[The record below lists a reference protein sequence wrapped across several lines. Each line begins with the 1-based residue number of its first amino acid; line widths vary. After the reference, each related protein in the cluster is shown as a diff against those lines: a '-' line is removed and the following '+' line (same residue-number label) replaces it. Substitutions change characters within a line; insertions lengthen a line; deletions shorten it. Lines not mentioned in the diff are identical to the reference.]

1 MGFEGICM
9 TLFALLIGLV
19 VCFGG
24 YRLFIALL
32 PIWGFFFGFFLGVEG
47 LQALFGVG
55 FLSTVTSWV
64 VGFAMGAGFALLAY
78 LFYAIA
84 IAILAGS
91 LGYAIGAGFM
101 YAIGINGNL
110 LVFAVG
116 LVVAV
121 VVIFITFALNLQK
134 YIIVVATAFGGAGIV
149 IVSLLLGPAAVTV
162 VRMVDNPVS
171 SVLELSPL
179 WTILYLVLAIVG
191 IVVQV
196 GSSQGY
202 ELEPYDNRI

>member
-32 PIWGFFFGFFLGVEG
+32 PIWGFFFGFFWGAQG
-47 LQALFGVG
+47 LQALLGVG

-64 VGFAMGAGFALLAY
+64 VGFAVGAGFALLAY

-84 IAILAGS
+84 IAIIAGS

-101 YAIGINGNL
+101 HLIGINFGL
-110 LVFAVG
+110 LVFVVG
-116 LVVAV
+116 LVVAL
-121 VVIFITFALNLQK
+121 VVIAITFALNIQK
-134 YIIVVATAFGGAGIV
+134 YILIVATAFGGAGIV
-149 IVSLLLGPAAVTV
+149 VVSLLLGPAAVTL
-162 VRMVDNPVS
+162 VRMIDNPAS
-171 SVLELSPL
+171 SVLQLSPL

-191 IVVQV
+191 IVAQV

>member
-9 TLFALLIGLV
+9 TLFALIIGLV

-24 YRLFIALL
+24 YRLFIVLL
-32 PIWGFFFGFFLGVEG
+32 PIWAFFFGFFLGVEG
-47 LQALFGVG
+47 LQALLGIG
-55 FLSTVTSWV
+55 FLATVTSWV
-64 VGFAMGAGFALLAY
+64 VGFILGAAFALLAY

-84 IAILAGS
+84 IAIIAGS

-101 YAIGINGNL
+101 YAIGINGDL

-149 IVSLLLGPAAVTV
+149 IVSLLLGPAAVTI

-191 IVVQV
+191 LVVQL
-196 GSSQGY
+196 GSSRDY
-202 ELEPYDNRI
+202 EMEPYDNRI